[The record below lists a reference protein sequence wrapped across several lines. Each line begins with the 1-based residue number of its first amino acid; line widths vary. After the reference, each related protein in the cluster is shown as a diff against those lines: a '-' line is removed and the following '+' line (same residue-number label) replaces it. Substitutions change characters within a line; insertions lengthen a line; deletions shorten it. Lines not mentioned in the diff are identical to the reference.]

1 LNESENNCECIYSQC
16 QFVDFL
22 KTKNFE
28 RENLQKPNNGYCIF
42 HSLPETKEKFTLKEK
57 EDFETLVFDYIDY
70 KKQEK
75 DKTDVLIDFSNVVF
89 TQERFFRDKK
99 KEGLNLLNAELDFT
113 KAVFLKNIRFD
124 NIKCKKIIF
133 QDTEFLDGG
142 GIKNRE
148 KDKNLQIKSLIF
160 KPYRVDSD
168 FVIDIGQYINRDTSL
183 IELKQGI
190 IEEIQFENHKIGDGY
205 IFFIGLNKDTEAH
218 FENMLLDK
226 VYFQN
231 CNLEKCYFLNAK
243 IENTEFRSCEF
254 PWRLDLKWINSLQWK
269 STRKEKIKKSILI
282 FIIFIIG
289 LILAFIVMNSGINDE
304 EDISEMTFFFLVVI
318 SFLLLLLL
326 LLIGTLNIIIEFIL
340 YYFAK
345 ILQKYVSCISTKVS
359 ALLPNTTNIHKEKLK
374 KHISIADEHKIFN
387 QLESVNNLN
396 KTEMIKFQKTL
407 LSLEASYSQLQN
419 NFKEKDFQV
428 SGDFFYT
435 KRYIQLVNPVEKSL
449 VEFHLLLI
457 HHLTNGFGERFVKPF
472 IWLFMTF
479 FIFTVIFT
487 FILKPNQH
495 YIATPNTPLY
505 LVTGSKLLTD
515 EEKPSSYRLDAAKSF
530 MNYLDINQTD
540 NTKIDNTKV
549 LVGFNKKGDYS
560 IASQKI
566 LQLKDSIF
574 VGSLK
579 SLSNIAYPF
588 SINTKKWF
596 QDITK
601 EAFTASILETVF
613 LWYFAGAFMLAL
625 WRRIKR

>member
-1 LNESENNCECIYSQC
+1 MHKCSNSNC
-16 QFVDFL
+16 QFQSFL
-22 KTKNFE
+22 HNECEEEIVFFKDN
-28 RENLQKPNNGYCIF
+28 ENADTYCIF
-42 HSLPETKEKFTLKEK
+42 HAPEKIKKNFRTSQTSLFSMLLARYIMDSQNQFYLDFSEVVFINHNFLLNDLNLFEKTEN
-57 EDFETLVFDYIDY
+57 VI
-70 KKQEK
+70 
-75 DKTDVLIDFSNVVF
+75 IDFSNAIF
-89 TQERFFRDKK
+89 I
-99 KEGLNLLNAELDFT
+99 N
-113 KAVFLKNIRFD
+113 NIRFD
-124 NIKCKKIIF
+124 NIKCKKLIF
-133 QDTEFLDGG
+133 RDTKFLDGG

-148 KDKNLQIKSLIF
+148 KDKNLQIQSLIF

-231 CNLEKCYFLNAK
+231 CDLSNCYFLNAK
-243 IENTEFRSCEF
+243 IATTEFRNCEF
-254 PWRLDLKWINSLQWK
+254 PWNENLKIINILKSKESRWEFVIAPIFFLLIPIIFNILPDTTSDVFLQWLGL
-269 STRKEKIKKSILI
+269 SLYLI
-282 FIIFIIG
+282 MVFY
-289 LILAFIVMNSGINDE
+289 
-304 EDISEMTFFFLVVI
+304 
-318 SFLLLLLL
+318 
-326 LLIGTLNIIIEFIL
+326 IIITLVSLDIWIELLSFYIAKLPFGKIIKRENLVNKL
-340 YYFAK
+340 YHK
-345 ILQKYVSCISTKVS
+345 S
-359 ALLPNTTNIHKEKLK
+359 AIN
-374 KHISIADEHKIFN
+374 KHIAIADEVKIYKK
-387 QLESVNNLN
+387 L
-396 KTEMIKFQKTL
+396 EMIKYEDTMTIMQIQKTL
-407 LSLEASYSQLQN
+407 TSLRATYEQLQI
-419 NFKEKDFQV
+419 NFKEKDFQT
-428 SGDFFYT
+428 SGDFFYS
-435 KRYIQLVNPVEKSL
+435 KRYTELISIFGKSIT
-449 VEFHLLLI
+449 EFFVLSL

-574 VGSLK
+574 IGSLK

-601 EAFTASILETVF
+601 EAFTANILETVF